1 MLFMFITYILFL
13 IRFSFGD
20 ECPSLKYC
28 TCSSDKT
35 IIQCT
40 KRQLTNKLLLKLNNQ
55 LSKSTILLN
64 LSSNSLTSIN
74 SLSNL
79 NSLQILDLSFNKI
92 QHLPSN
98 IFSKYPQLI
107 SLNLQ
112 NNSLK
117 TIPKS
122 FTKISNINLNLLNNR
137 FHCTCEFKLFKK
149 NNFFKNVICQNNKP
163 FNENDFCHIKNFLQ
177 INPQQSQIAY
187 ENEQFILNCSSNLQH
202 YWTLN
207 KKFYPSTMT
216 TFSYSTI
223 IIHHLQMNHSG
234 LWTCHSFNYNHSIRL
249 TVLKS
254 SPNYFCQSIQ
264 MNTSKGYFYWP
275 RTSINKK
282 LPKYCPFGSAAWL
295 KNSNEYAQAWYTC
308 SSKGQWINFD
318 ISQCAFQTNISRVFD
333 YLSLNE
339 TNLLLNLVEY
349 LSEINQDYLQLN
361 DMILLIDLIDEQK
374 DKYQQHDRMILIY
387 HLTDFILQIK
397 KNDFIFSNVYQIA
410 IKRLRLIIEHLLD
423 FTNQSWLYIGK
434 ELTAMTIQSSTLCYV
449 PNRSLLTIICDI
461 DNQSHESP
469 LATIQFP
476 SHLNET
482 SQYSLYRIII
492 YRRST
497 LFTSNVITNNNNPV
511 IHIRPVL
518 SNNLS
523 TIKLT
528 YYGQSEQASIGIW
541 YSNQSS
547 WQINSS
553 VCKINEQNSK
563 LISTNCIL
571 FNNDS
576 LSITYLNHKNI
587 FFHTNYSQYS
597 IYISSL
603 IASTCFFIS
612 ILVYIC
618 FHKVYQMSRCFFHCL
633 INYWFNLAIL
643 LPLFAFGMQQN
654 QYQFLC
660 QFIATSLHYLC
671 LTTILWLTL
680 LTYLIWRKLSV
691 ISTNKDCHRKFSIM
705 INDGLRTIELKSQ
718 PVIQF
723 YLLAYGIA
731 LIMCCINIA
740 ILHEQYMINK
750 ICFFNNLY
758 SILILIISMSV
769 FIIILLFFL
778 LSACNHIKRLTNET
792 KHLDN
797 LSNVSK
803 IKPENILLSKPNE
816 ILSILIPFNQ
826 NNEQVLSNKNYQH
839 ESIQQLLSILFQ
851 LILLI
856 SLFLSSLSIYLN
868 PLHLFKLRFE
878 HIIYSHLY
886 GFFVLV
892 LSFYIFSYYV
902 LLRIDLIRHY
912 YFNTKKIDHL
922 SNQSNI
928 ESSSSSSINL
938 RINYQ
943 YDVPSSPKQ
952 ISIFPSSYSYNS
964 SNIHIPEIL
973 QNASRTS
980 INFDNMDNLKLYTK
994 ITSDCCICH
1003 CHILKPNEISS
1014 SQNTLHDTL
1023 PSSSSSTSSS
1033 LDIIMHEIIDT
1044 HQFQHNAFNEQT
1056 IQRSM
1061 NGSIEFHS
1069 RQTDNIHLHSSST
1082 TLFQPRTSPALAIIR
1097 LLPNIHFSSRNINK
1111 NISNSTNIIQSND
1124 HINLSIEPKHISKNA
1139 QNSPYIKS
1147 LPFTAKYDATYTSV
1161 TQTDHLIQ
1169 QKSSSNEKLSIW
1181 KKSPCGHTQLAYI
1194 DQDDEHSVS
1203 LKSLSYDSK
1212 ASSSTILNKKDHIQ
1226 TLSSSSNFSDD
1237 SYYDIIRTNQ
1247 KKLHE
1252 SSV

>member
-1 MLFMFITYILFL
+1 
-13 IRFSFGD
+13 
-20 ECPSLKYC
+20 
-28 TCSSDKT
+28 
-35 IIQCT
+35 
-40 KRQLTNKLLLKLNNQ
+40 
-55 LSKSTILLN
+55 
-64 LSSNSLTSIN
+64 
-74 SLSNL
+74 
-79 NSLQILDLSFNKI
+79 
-92 QHLPSN
+92 
-98 IFSKYPQLI
+98 
-107 SLNLQ
+107 
-112 NNSLK
+112 
-117 TIPKS
+117 
-122 FTKISNINLNLLNNR
+122 
-137 FHCTCEFKLFKK
+137 
-149 NNFFKNVICQNNKP
+149 
-163 FNENDFCHIKNFLQ
+163 
-177 INPQQSQIAY
+177 
-187 ENEQFILNCSSNLQH
+187 
-202 YWTLN
+202 
-207 KKFYPSTMT
+207 
-216 TFSYSTI
+216 
-223 IIHHLQMNHSG
+223 
-234 LWTCHSFNYNHSIRL
+234 
-249 TVLKS
+249 
-254 SPNYFCQSIQ
+254 
-264 MNTSKGYFYWP
+264 
-275 RTSINKK
+275 
-282 LPKYCPFGSAAWL
+282 
-295 KNSNEYAQAWYTC
+295 
-308 SSKGQWINFD
+308 
-318 ISQCAFQTNISRVFD
+318 
-333 YLSLNE
+333 
-339 TNLLLNLVEY
+339 
-349 LSEINQDYLQLN
+349 
-361 DMILLIDLIDEQK
+361 
-374 DKYQQHDRMILIY
+374 
-387 HLTDFILQIK
+387 
-397 KNDFIFSNVYQIA
+397 
-410 IKRLRLIIEHLLD
+410 
-423 FTNQSWLYIGK
+423 
-434 ELTAMTIQSSTLCYV
+434 
-449 PNRSLLTIICDI
+449 
-461 DNQSHESP
+461 
-469 LATIQFP
+469 
-476 SHLNET
+476 
-482 SQYSLYRIII
+482 
-492 YRRST
+492 
-497 LFTSNVITNNNNPV
+497 
-511 IHIRPVL
+511 L

-547 WQINSS
+547 WQMNSS
-553 VCKINEQNSK
+553 ICKINEQNSK

-633 INYWFNLAIL
+633 INYWFNLGIL

-740 ILHEQYMINK
+740 IVHEQYMINK

-778 LSACNHIKRLTNET
+778 LSACNHIKRLTNE
-792 KHLDN
+792 
-797 LSNVSK
+797 
-803 IKPENILLSKPNE
+803 
-816 ILSILIPFNQ
+816 
-826 NNEQVLSNKNYQH
+826 QVLSNKNYQH

-856 SLFLSSLSIYLN
+856 FLFLSSLSIYLN

-928 ESSSSSSINL
+928 ESSSASSINL

-943 YDVPSSPKQ
+943 YDVPSSSKQ

-994 ITSDCCICH
+994 TTSDCCICH

-1033 LDIIMHEIIDT
+1033 LDIIMHE
-1044 HQFQHNAFNEQT
+1044 
-1056 IQRSM
+1056 
-1061 NGSIEFHS
+1061 
-1069 RQTDNIHLHSSST
+1069 
-1082 TLFQPRTSPALAIIR
+1082 
-1097 LLPNIHFSSRNINK
+1097 
-1111 NISNSTNIIQSND
+1111 
-1124 HINLSIEPKHISKNA
+1124 
-1139 QNSPYIKS
+1139 Y
-1147 LPFTAKYDATYTSV
+1147 V
-1161 TQTDHLIQ
+1161 
-1169 QKSSSNEKLSIW
+1169 
-1181 KKSPCGHTQLAYI
+1181 
-1194 DQDDEHSVS
+1194 
-1203 LKSLSYDSK
+1203 
-1212 ASSSTILNKKDHIQ
+1212 
-1226 TLSSSSNFSDD
+1226 
-1237 SYYDIIRTNQ
+1237 
-1247 KKLHE
+1247 
-1252 SSV
+1252 